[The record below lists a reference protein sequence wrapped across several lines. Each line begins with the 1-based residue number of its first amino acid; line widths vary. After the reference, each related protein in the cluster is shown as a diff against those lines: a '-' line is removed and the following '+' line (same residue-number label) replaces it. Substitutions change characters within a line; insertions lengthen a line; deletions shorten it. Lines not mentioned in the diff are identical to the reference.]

1 MFGKASSGHATGV
14 GRHPGI
20 ALSIAASMA
29 GALLLLSGTASAAV
43 LYVCHDGGP
52 YTTIQSAVNASGPG
66 DTIIVCPGT
75 YTEDV
80 VISGNRNY
88 LSILSTEIAQRGP
101 NTTLDGGFV
110 IAFAPNFGPDYVTIK
125 GFTIVGGASDNGVCI
140 SSAGDYTTIAFNRAV
155 NCQGPF
161 AGGDGGIRLN
171 KGTFDSTVHHNE
183 IVCDE
188 SAPSGFGI
196 NAEADVALGGGGH
209 TIHHNSVS
217 GCTKGILVSASNNV
231 IGHNEIENGPQQ
243 EIDISGSSNQVLH
256 NTVCGDIRIGS
267 QARSNHLVQ
276 NRYTGSLTN
285 NGGNTNKLTKNQKI
299 DDCPF

>member
-1 MFGKASSGHATGV
+1 MFGKTSSGHATGV
-14 GRHPGI
+14 GRGPGI
-20 ALSIAASMA
+20 VLSIAASMA
-29 GALLLLSGTASAAV
+29 GALLLMSGTASAAV

-52 YTTIQSAVNASGPG
+52 YTTIQLAVNASGPG

-75 YTEDV
+75 YAETV
-80 VISGNRNY
+80 SISGNRNY
-88 LSILSTEIAQRGP
+88 LSILSTEIAERGP
-101 NTTLDGGFV
+101 NTILQGGFV
-110 IAFAPNFGPDYVTIK
+110 IGFAPNNGPDYVTIK
-125 GFTIVGGASDNGVCI
+125 GFTIQGGASDNGVCI
-140 SSAGDYTTIAFNRAV
+140 SSAGDNATIAFNRAV
-155 NCQGPF
+155 DCQGPF

-171 KGTFDSTVHHNE
+171 QGTFDSTVHHNE
-183 IVCDE
+183 IVCDTY
-188 SAPSGFGI
+188 AAGFGI
-196 NAEADVALGGGGH
+196 NAEAQAPLGGGGH

-231 IGHNEIENGPQQ
+231 IGHNEIDNGPQL
-243 EIDISGSSNQVLH
+243 EIEISGSSNQVLH
-256 NTVCGDIRIGS
+256 NTVCGDIQIGS